1 MKRDSIKKLG
11 VTIITVGYILGSM
24 AGSVFASDTTNMST
38 HKHYVSKTV
47 SSTPSDTV
55 KNEVVDGISFYITK
69 INNASDQSSSYK
81 KIRVYLT
88 GSSDT
93 IWTVDT
99 GSQYAPAVL
108 SNTGSTAKIVLTKN
122 KYYEIFTAST
132 RSNTVSIYYYG
143 NDSTK
148 AAYVYIREGVNAQVS
163 TD

>member
-1 MKRDSIKKLG
+1 MRKDGIRKIG
-11 VTIITVGYILGSM
+11 VTIMTVGYILGSM
-24 AGSVFASDTTNMST
+24 AGSVFASDTTSMST
-38 HKHYVSKTV
+38 HRHYVPKTV

-69 INNASDQSSSYK
+69 INNGSDKTSSYK
-81 KIRVYLT
+81 KIRAYLT

-93 IWTVDT
+93 IWTVDA
-99 GSQYAPAVL
+99 GSKYAPTVL
-108 SNTGSTAKIVLTKN
+108 NTIGATTNIAMTKN

-132 RSNTVSIYYYG
+132 ISNTVSIYYYG

-148 AAYVYIREGVNAQVS
+148 DAYVYIREGVNAKVS